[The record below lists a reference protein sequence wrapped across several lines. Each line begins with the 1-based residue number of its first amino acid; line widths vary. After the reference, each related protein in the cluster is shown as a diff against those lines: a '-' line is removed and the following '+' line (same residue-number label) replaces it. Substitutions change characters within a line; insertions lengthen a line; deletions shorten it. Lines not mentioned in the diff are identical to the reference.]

1 MRVTVASDVDTIVMH
16 DLSHRQRG
24 GLWIT
29 DKGFQG
35 WWGAVKPREE
45 GVDIPQ
51 QDGCYTPALLT
62 AGGRT
67 VTVHGA
73 CVVGSSVHMAA
84 LRDRICDLACRRLTL
99 TVEDAAGVRSSA
111 CWLAD
116 DPEPSMWAG
125 EHVFEFTLVL
135 YCPDPLKYGPEACF
149 EGVSG
154 LVVVENSGRV
164 PTWPRIR
171 VSGGVTSL
179 SLVSGM
185 GRVDWVGGADVLDLD
200 FSDMMPSSGRVTV
213 NRPFRV
219 GPGAERLRCS
229 MSGAGR
235 MDLFVRPAWR

>member
-1 MRVTVASDVDTIVMH
+1 MRITVSSDVDTIHLEGAPSVPDH
-16 DLSHRQRG
+16 VWGILKEGIDGWFGTPNFRGDLP
-24 GLWIT
+24 
-29 DKGFQG
+29 
-35 WWGAVKPREE
+35 A
-45 GVDIPQ
+45 IPQ
-51 QDGCYTPALLT
+51 QDGCYMPAIMT
-62 AGGRT
+62 QGSRV
-67 VTVHGA
+67 VTIRGFIK
-73 CVVGSSVHMAA
+73 GISSVEAA
-84 LRDRICDLACRRLTL
+84 VARDRICDLACRSLVL
-99 TVEDAAGVRSSA
+99 LVEDASGPKEAKCFMTG
-111 CWLAD
+111 
-116 DPEPSMWAG
+116 DPEPLMSYREKA
-125 EHVFEFTLVL
+125 FSFSLIFT
-135 YCPDPLKYGPEACF
+135 CPDPLKYGPEACF